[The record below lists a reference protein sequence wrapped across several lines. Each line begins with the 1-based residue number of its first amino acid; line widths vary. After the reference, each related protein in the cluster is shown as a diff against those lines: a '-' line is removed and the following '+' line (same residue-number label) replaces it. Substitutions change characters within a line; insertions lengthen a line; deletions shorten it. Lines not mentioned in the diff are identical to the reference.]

1 MRACSYLCFNYI
13 FGFIFMTLFVFCTP
27 LFAEDEIIWRV
38 SDWPPAY
45 ILDGPYKEQG
55 MGDAVISFLKDRMP
69 EYAHSTKKM
78 NSKRLRTEV
87 KAGKNIC
94 SVSILPRDYWAVSE
108 ADMIV
113 LPQRIYIR
121 RDKIGELDQEKSIS
135 LNEILNDKRL
145 KAGVSYGRYPKKLNA
160 SIGNQLNKKKVI
172 NLPNYASLIKMLFS
186 GRVDYVIEY
195 PSIMAFFE
203 KNLSSSGMVTGLNI
217 KETENIPYVL
227 VRVGCPKTDWG
238 RKVIDKVN
246 KILLRD
252 RKKEEYLEPLLRWY
266 GEEDQKKLKELYNQ
280 LF

>member
-1 MRACSYLCFNYI
+1 MRKCSYLCSSYL
-13 FGFIFMTLFVFCTP
+13 FGFVFMTLFVFCTP

-69 EYAHSTKKM
+69 EYRHSTLKM

-94 SVSILPRDYWAVSE
+94 SVSILPRDYWTLSE

-113 LPQRIYIR
+113 LPHRIYVR
-121 RDKIGELDQEKSIS
+121 RDKIGELDPKKPIS
-135 LNEILNDKRL
+135 LNEILNENRL

-160 SIGNQLNKKKVI
+160 IVANYLNKKNVI

-186 GRVDYVIEY
+186 GRVDYIIEY
-195 PSIMAFFE
+195 PSVMTFFE
-203 KNLSSSGMVTGLNI
+203 KESYKGGIVVGLNI

-227 VRVGCPKTDWG
+227 VRAGCSKTEWG

-246 KILLRD
+246 RILLRD

-266 GEEDQKKLKELYNQ
+266 GEEDQKNLKELYKQ

>member
-1 MRACSYLCFNYI
+1 MKRSALKLRNYFFFSAARKKRYL
-13 FGFIFMTLFVFCTP
+13 
-27 LFAEDEIIWRV
+27 W
-38 SDWPPAY
+38 
-45 ILDGPYKEQG
+45 
-55 MGDAVISFLKDRMP
+55 
-69 EYAHSTKKM
+69 
-78 NSKRLRTEV
+78 
-87 KAGKNIC
+87 
-94 SVSILPRDYWAVSE
+94 
-108 ADMIV
+108 
-113 LPQRIYIR
+113 
-121 RDKIGELDQEKSIS
+121 IGT
-135 LNEILNDKRL
+135 
-145 KAGVSYGRYPKKLNA
+145 SYGRYPKKLNA
-160 SIGNQLNKKKVI
+160 IIGNHLNKKNVI
-172 NLPNYASLIKMLFS
+172 NLPNYVSLIKMLFS

>member
-1 MRACSYLCFNYI
+1 
-13 FGFIFMTLFVFCTP
+13 
-27 LFAEDEIIWRV
+27 
-38 SDWPPAY
+38 
-45 ILDGPYKEQG
+45 
-55 MGDAVISFLKDRMP
+55 MGDAVISFLKGRMP
-69 EYAHSTKKM
+69 EYVHSTMKM
-78 NSKRLRTEV
+78 NSKRLRAEV

-94 SVSILPRDYWAVSE
+94 SVSILPRVYWTLSE
-108 ADMIV
+108 VDMIV

-121 RDKIGELDQEKSIS
+121 RDKIGELDQKKSIS
-135 LNEILNDKRL
+135 LNGILNDNRL

-160 SIGNQLNKKKVI
+160 IIANHLNKKNII

-195 PSIMAFFE
+195 PSVMAFFE
-203 KNLSSSGMVTGLNI
+203 KSSSSNSGIVTGLNI
-217 KETENIPYVL
+217 KETENIPYVM
-227 VRVGCPKTDWG
+227 VRAGCPKTDWG

-266 GEEDQKKLKELYNQ
+266 GEEDQQMLIEFYND